1 MNAFQL
7 EVIAFTHESCRVI
20 ELAGAHRIELCDN
33 PGEGGTTPSYGMI
46 HAARKSTNIPLYVMI
61 RPRGGDFLYSS
72 DEWNIMQQDVEV
84 CKRAGCDGIVT
95 GFLQADGTIDFER
108 TRKIVDAAYP
118 MGVTFHRA
126 FDRVSDPF
134 AALENIIEAG
144 CERILTSGLMPTA
157 LAGAAKIQALIQAA
171 NGRISIMPGSGVRS
185 SNLQILH
192 QQTGATEFHTSARC
206 LQKGSMRYQNPSFET
221 PLEIVGVDRDEISA
235 CIAQLA
241 SFTT

>member
-1 MNAFQL
+1 MSVFQL
-7 EVIAFTHESCRVI
+7 EVIAFTHDSCQVI
-20 ELAGAHRIELCDN
+20 EQAGAHRIELCDN

-46 HAARKSTNIPLYVMI
+46 HAARTSINIPLYVMI
-61 RPRGGDFLYSS
+61 RPRGGDFLYNSE
-72 DEWNIMQQDVEV
+72 EWKIMQHDVEV

-134 AALENIIEAG
+134 AALESIIEAG

-157 LAGAAKIQALIQAA
+157 IEGAAKIQELIQAA

-185 SNLQILH
+185 NNLQQLH
-192 QQTGATEFHTSARC
+192 HLTGATEFHTSARC
-206 LQKGSMRYQNPSFET
+206 MQKSSMLYQNPSLEP
-221 PLEIVGVDRDEISA
+221 PLEMIGVDSDEISA
-235 CIAQLA
+235 CIAQFA
-241 SFTT
+241 AFTS